1 VTYVAIGASDAVG
14 VGADDPVN
22 QSWPAVLDTLLPQG
36 SKLVNLGVPSITLAR
51 ALDVELPVALD
62 ALPPRPTIIRNMRGG
77 RDVVT
82 VWLAAND
89 LRAGVTLA
97 SYAANLDTMLRALH
111 MRTDATVLVGN
122 LPDLA
127 AVPAFQGQG
136 PAFAA
141 TVSAW
146 NGAIAA
152 VVRRDGAT
160 LVDLYAGWREL
171 AAHPE
176 YVGPDGLHP
185 SATGYRRL
193 AQLFYHSLTG
203 RGQ

>member
-1 VTYVAIGASDAVG
+1 MTYVAIGASDAVG
-14 VGADDPVN
+14 VGANDPTN
-22 QSWPAVLDTLLPQG
+22 ESWPVVLDSLLPGG
-36 SKLVNLGVPSITLAR
+36 SKLVNLGVPGITLAR

-62 ALPPRPTIIRNMRGG
+62 ALPSRSAARSMIGG
-77 RDVVT
+77 RGVVT
-82 VWLAAND
+82 VWLAVND

-111 MRTDATVLVGN
+111 TRTSAVVLVGN

-127 AVPAFQGQG
+127 TVPAFQRQG
-136 PAFAA
+136 PALAA

-146 NGAIAA
+146 NRAIASVA
-152 VVRRDGAT
+152 RQDGAT

-171 AAHPE
+171 AAHPA
-176 YVGPDGLHP
+176 YVGADGLHP
-185 SATGYRRL
+185 SADGYRRL

-203 RGQ
+203 RRQ